1 MVIEELTNRLQD
13 IIRNAVDS
21 LGYEVWGIEFSGTER
36 GGLLRI
42 YIDSPSGVS
51 ISDCTIV
58 SKHLDVI
65 LDIED
70 PIKGPYTMEV
80 SSPGLDR
87 KFFSIDQLLPYVGQS
102 MRIKLKVPVENRKKW
117 KGSLKGVDLSSQEL
131 IFEWEGEEILFN
143 WKDIENIKLIYWDK

>member
-1 MVIEELTNRLQD
+1 MGIDELANRLQT
-13 IIRNAVDS
+13 IIGNAVES

-80 SSPGLDR
+80 SSPGLER

-131 IFEWEGEEILFN
+131 VFELEGEKLLFN
-143 WKDIENIKLIYWDK
+143 WKDIESIKLIYWDK